1 MSEQEKNSAEN
12 AENMQAQENNVDA
25 NVTPTEPNVESSEA
39 PVEEDVMNKL
49 LDQINELKDKQL
61 RLQADFENYKK
72 RTSKERLDL
81 IQTANKETIVSMLEI
96 LDDAD
101 RAEAQLTSSE
111 DIAQIK
117 EGIQLVFSKLRKT
130 MENKGV
136 SALECKGKDFDVE
149 QHEAIT
155 EVPMPGM
162 EGKVIDE
169 VQKGYFLNGKMI
181 RFAKVVVGK

>member
-1 MSEQEKNSAEN
+1 MSDQEKNSAEN
-12 AENMQAQENNVDA
+12 AENVQPQENNVEA
-25 NVTPTEPNVESSEA
+25 TETTAETVIENTEAPTE
-39 PVEEDVMNKL
+39 EDGMNKL

-72 RTSKERLDL
+72 RTNKERIDL
-81 IQTANKETIVSMLEI
+81 MQTANKETIVSMLEI

-101 RAEAQLTSSE
+101 RAEAQLTTSE
-111 DIAQIK
+111 DVAQIK
-117 EGIQLVFSKLRKT
+117 EGIQLVFAKLRKT

-136 SALECKGKDFDVE
+136 TALECKGKDFDVE